1 MGLEQNN
8 RRNYKYVF
16 PYVIVH
22 DYYIPLQVEF
32 ESFCVQAMH
41 VAAEFWSMDV
51 LVDGDCW
58 CHLEFKLHFF

>member
-51 LVDGDCW
+51 LVDGDC
-58 CHLEFKLHFF
+58 